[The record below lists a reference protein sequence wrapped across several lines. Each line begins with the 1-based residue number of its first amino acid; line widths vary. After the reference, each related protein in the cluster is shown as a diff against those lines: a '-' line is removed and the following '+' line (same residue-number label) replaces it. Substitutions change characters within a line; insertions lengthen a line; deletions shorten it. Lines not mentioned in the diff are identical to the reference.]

1 MDGLG
6 RRKTFD
12 IAKLPESTPQTD
24 CPPNEFAHFVSVRER
39 LLDDGE
45 SAIDEAE
52 NHGRLGRTRLFAKLH
67 KCAPGGFKIDELRR
81 VG

>member
-1 MDGLG
+1 
-6 RRKTFD
+6 
-12 IAKLPESTPQTD
+12 
-24 CPPNEFAHFVSVRER
+24 VRER